1 MGRKNKQMNSKNKY
15 KTPTD
20 KQRKIKPKYTLS
32 SSHSD
37 TILSGAVA
45 FSVITQSPLWP
56 AQRAQLLYKSARR
69 DNFGRTNDHLAM
81 ERGERYGGE
90 IHSKRKKGK
99 SSRCSHL
106 LQCRTSLLKAFCSS

>member
-32 SSHSD
+32 SSHSN

-69 DNFGRTNDHLAM
+69 DNFGRTNDHLSL
-81 ERGERYGGE
+81 EG
-90 IHSKRKKGK
+90 
-99 SSRCSHL
+99 L
-106 LQCRTSLLKAFCSS
+106 LQLIGDTHL